1 MGDLLGG
8 VGLPKGYK
16 KVSKNE
22 SLGPKARKSKIRE
35 NKLRERASHKSAQ
48 KNKRVFRKVWRKLI

>member
-1 MGDLLGG
+1 MGDMLGG

-22 SLGPKARKSKIRE
+22 SLGPKARKSKVRE
-35 NKLRERASHKSAQ
+35 NKLRERASHKSSQ
-48 KNKRVFRKVWRKLI
+48 KNKRIFRRVLRRLI